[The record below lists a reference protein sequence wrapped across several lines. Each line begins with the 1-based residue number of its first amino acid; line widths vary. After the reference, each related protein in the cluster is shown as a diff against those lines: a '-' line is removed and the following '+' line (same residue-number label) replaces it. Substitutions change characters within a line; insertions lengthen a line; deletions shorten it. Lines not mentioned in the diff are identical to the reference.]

1 MFPSNQPMKR
11 YACRI
16 HISILS
22 LLSVHV
28 SYAQVQCWLTTHDGT
43 AEFMK
48 QKDIPFSKEN
58 NAAQTITLDKSKTYQ
73 TMDGFGYTLTGGSA
87 TLLHKMSPEARHKIL
102 TNLFSASGN
111 NIGISYLRLSIG
123 ASDMNAFVYSYDDMP
138 KGETDVPLTHFS
150 LAHDD
155 TDIIPVLKEILQ
167 IAPTIKILGSPW
179 SAPVW
184 MKDNGDTRGGSLQK
198 EYEDAYAQY
207 FVKYIQEMKK
217 RGITVDAIT
226 VQNEPLHPGNNPSML
241 MLPEQQRD
249 FIKNS
254 LGPAFRKGRH

>member
-1 MFPSNQPMKR
+1 MKR
-11 YACRI
+11 YAYRI
-16 HISILS
+16 YILILS

-28 SYAQVQCWLTTHDGT
+28 SFSQVQCWLTTHDGT
-43 AEFMK
+43 AEFME

-58 NAAQTITLDKSKTYQ
+58 NDGQIIRLDKSKTYQ

-87 TLLHKMSPEARHKIL
+87 TLLHKMSPERRHKIL

-155 TDIIPVLKEILQ
+155 TDVIPVLKEILQ
-167 IAPTIKILGSPW
+167 IAPAIKILGSPW

-184 MKDNGDTRGGSLQK
+184 MKDNGDTRGGSLQERIRRCLCAVFCK
-198 EYEDAYAQY
+198 
-207 FVKYIQEMKK
+207 I
-217 RGITVDAIT
+217 
-226 VQNEPLHPGNNPSML
+226 H
-241 MLPEQQRD
+241 
-249 FIKNS
+249 
-254 LGPAFRKGRH
+254 